1 MWEPYRKQVEDY
13 LSRLALPAQ
22 PEGLYAPVRYVLSMG
37 GKRIRP
43 VLTLAVGQGY
53 GATASQCLPAGAAL
67 EIFHNFTLLHD
78 DIMDRADLRRGKP
91 TVHKRW
97 NLNTAILSGDAM
109 VHAAQQ
115 QLEKYPPEVFKAMQS
130 MFNRTALELCEGQQE
145 DMDFETMPEVRREAY
160 LEMIRKKTGV
170 LLGLSMAFGGLAA
183 GAPDDDIPQ
192 LFDAGVSLGL
202 AFQIADDLL
211 DTFGDER
218 FGKRIGGDIREAKK
232 TFLFV
237 SALEALSGKEKA
249 EFIRRYNRTDKTAD
263 EVEAI
268 RSLFTHLKT
277 DRKARA
283 AIDAYTGRFFELL
296 EHTSLDKTTRNQL
309 AVLAEQL
316 AGREV

>member
-1 MWEPYRKQVEDY
+1 MWDRYRKQVEDY
-13 LSRLALPAQ
+13 LSRLALPGH
-22 PEGLYAPVRYVLSMG
+22 PRGLYEPIAYVLSMG

-53 GATASQCLPAGAAL
+53 GATAEQCLPAAAAV

-78 DIMDRADLRRGKP
+78 DVMDRADLRRGKP

-109 VHAAQQ
+109 VHTAQQ
-115 QLEKYPPEVFKAMQS
+115 QLENYPPQVFKSMQS

-145 DMDFETMPEVRREAY
+145 DMDFEAMAEVSREAY

-170 LLGLSMAFGGLAA
+170 LLGLAMAFGGLAA
-183 GAPDDDIPQ
+183 GAPGADISR

-211 DTFGDER
+211 DTFGDES

-237 SALEALSGKEKA
+237 VALEALSGNER
-249 EFIRRYNRTDKTAD
+249 EDFIRRYNRTEKTED
-263 EVEAI
+263 EVAAI
-268 RSLFTHLKT
+268 RLQFARLKA
-277 DRKARA
+277 DDKARA
-283 AIDAYTGRFFELL
+283 AIDAYTRRGLDLL
-296 EHTSLDKTTRNQL
+296 EKTSLHETTKRHLEAL
-309 AVLAEQL
+309 AMQL
-316 AGREV
+316 AGRKV